1 VGGSVGQL
9 GRLVLAGTPLGRAD
23 DASSRLREAL
33 AGADVVAAEDTR
45 RLRRLAADL
54 DVVVS
59 GSLVSYYEAV
69 EQARIP
75 GLLDRMREGQT
86 VVLVTDAGMPS
97 VSDPG
102 YRLVAATAAAGLP
115 ITCVPGPSAVITAL
129 ALSGLPSD
137 RFCFEGFLPRK
148 AGERSRALAKLAAE
162 RRTMVFFESVHR
174 IDQTLTAMRDAF
186 GADRPAALCREL
198 TKTYEQVIRGTLAD
212 LVTAADGGLRGEI
225 TLVVAGAP
233 AVVETAPEGAEL
245 AALVDELVAAG
256 RTRRDAVDEVAGRF
270 GLPRR
275 TVYAAAVG
283 R

>member
-1 VGGSVGQL
+1 MTGGVRPG
-9 GRLVLAGTPLGRAD
+9 GLVLAGTPLGRPE
-23 DASSRLREAL
+23 DASPRLRDAL
-33 AGADVVAAEDTR
+33 AGADVIAAEDTR
-45 RLRRLAADL
+45 RFRRLAADL
-54 DVVVS
+54 DVAVS

-69 EQARIP
+69 ERARIP
-75 GLLDRMREGQT
+75 GLLERMQEGQT

-102 YRLVAATAAAGLP
+102 YRLVAATADAGLP

-148 AGERSRALAKLAAE
+148 SGERARALADLATE

-174 IDQTLTAMRDAF
+174 IGDALAALGRAF
-186 GADRPAALCREL
+186 GPDRPAALCREL

-225 TLVVAGAP
+225 TLVVGGAP
-233 AVVETAPEGAEL
+233 VIAQAPPDEAEL
-245 AALVDELVAAG
+245 AGLVQELVTAG
-256 RTRRDAVDEVAGRF
+256 RTRRDAVDEIAARL

-275 TVYAAAVG
+275 AVYAAAVAT